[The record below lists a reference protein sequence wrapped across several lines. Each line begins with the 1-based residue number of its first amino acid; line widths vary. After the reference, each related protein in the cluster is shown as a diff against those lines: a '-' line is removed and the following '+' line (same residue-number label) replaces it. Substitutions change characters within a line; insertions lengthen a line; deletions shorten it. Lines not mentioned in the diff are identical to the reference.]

1 MSVSSKL
8 QNGFQKLLDKA
19 GKQICIRRFNVTIGS
34 VWDDDINLTSGTNFE
49 TWTSGI
55 VLPIKG
61 KFGSSESMLME
72 QGKLIDGDVKL
83 FVSGNINFTG
93 IGSYIIRVGI
103 GSPPNIEYQPVPLGV
118 IKQEVAGVD
127 IYKKAYFRRILDTG
141 SYLGEV

>member
-1 MSVSSKL
+1 MSTSSRL
-8 QNGFQKLLDKA
+8 QVGFQKLLDKA
-19 GKQICIRRFNVTIGS
+19 GKQICIRKFNVTIGS
-34 VWDDDINLTSGTNFE
+34 VWDDDVTLTSGTNFE

-61 KFGSSESMLME
+61 KFGSSESILME

-93 IGSYIIRVGI
+93 IGSYIIKVGI
-103 GSPPNIEYQPVPLGV
+103 GSPGIEYQPVPLGV

-127 IYKKAYFRRILDTG
+127 IYKKAYFRRILGTG